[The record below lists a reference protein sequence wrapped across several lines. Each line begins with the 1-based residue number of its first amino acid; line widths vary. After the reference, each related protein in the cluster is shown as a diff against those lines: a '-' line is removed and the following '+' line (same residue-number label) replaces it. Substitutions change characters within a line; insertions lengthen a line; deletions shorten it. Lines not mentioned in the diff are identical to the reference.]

1 MNRLDGVYLA
11 GDWIADCAGEP
22 IEVVNPATETA
33 FARVSTGGGGEV
45 DAAVKAARA
54 ALPDWSATSVERRLA
69 CLANIGAGLA
79 ARREALAASIT
90 REMGAPSRSVYRDQ
104 VDPVPAMLADFTQVA
119 EAYPFERR
127 ENDTVIVREPIGV
140 CGLITP
146 WNFPLVQIAGKL
158 FPALAAG
165 CTVVLKPSEI
175 APLNALILAEI
186 VNDTDLPPGVF
197 NLVNGSGAETGAA
210 LAAHPDVDMLSL
222 TGSTRAGASV
232 SAAAARSIKRVTLEL
247 GGKSP
252 YIICD
257 DADLQASVEACVDGC
272 FGNSGQCCDAPTRML
287 VPTAMQWEAARIAV
301 DAAQAYRLGD
311 PARAETKL
319 GPVASLAQY
328 ERVTGL
334 IRRGVAEG
342 ARLMTGGADRPWGLN
357 SGYFV
362 QPTVFAGVDN
372 TMTIAQEEIFGPV
385 LCILSY
391 EDEQDAVRIANDT
404 RYGLAAYI
412 ATPDRDRAAC
422 MARRLR
428 AGQVRMQRAA
438 FASLA
443 PFGGYKMSGNG
454 RELGPMGFEEY
465 LETKA
470 LIGFGN

>member
-11 GDWIADCAGEP
+11 GRWVEGCAGQP
-22 IEVVNPATETA
+22 IEVVDPATGTG
-33 FARVSTGGGGEV
+33 FAHVSTAGDEAV
-45 DAAVKAARA
+45 DAAVKAART
-54 ALPDWSATSVERRLA
+54 ALPGWSATSVDRRLA
-69 CLANIGAGLA
+69 CLADIGAGLS
-79 ARREALAASIT
+79 ARRDELAASIT
-90 REMGAPSRSVYRDQ
+90 REMGAPSSSVYRDQ
-104 VDPVPAMLADFTQVA
+104 VDPVSAMLADFANVA

-127 ENDTVIVREPIGV
+127 ENETIIVKESIGV

-197 NLVNGSGAETGAA
+197 NLVNGTGAETGAA

-222 TGSTRAGASV
+222 TGSTRAGANV
-232 SAAAARSIKRVTLEL
+232 SAAAAGSIKRVTLEL

-287 VPTAMQWEAARIAV
+287 VPAAMQREAARIAA
-301 DAAQAYRLGD
+301 DAAHAYRLGD
-311 PARAETKL
+311 PARRDTEL

-334 IRRGVAEG
+334 IRHGVAEG
-342 ARLMTGGADRPWGLN
+342 ARLVTGGADRPWGLN

-391 EDEQDAVRIANDT
+391 EDEQEAVRIANDT

-412 ATPDRDRAAC
+412 ATPDRDRAARI
-422 MARRLR
+422 ARRLR
-428 AGQVRMQRAA
+428 VGQVRMQRAA
-438 FASLA
+438 FDSLA

-454 RELGPMGFEEY
+454 RELGIMGFEEY

-470 LIGFGN
+470 LMGFGN